1 MDHCYLEE
9 LFGGRVFPDGT
20 CAIDHIDEIL
30 EHQKVFMDVV
40 AETRETLMMT
50 FPVLTYCLLFKNGKF
65 VDEEF
70 ARWCSDHNCLWYDSN
85 FYNGEDVTT
94 LSNCCFDK
102 SQSILVKIDRNIY
115 LTTFGVL
122 EAMPYDARKNLCIYH
137 NGNWVGCKLIKLPAS
152 GMYKVTTMNNKTLFL
167 TDNHINPTLTGDKET
182 KDLTEDDYLLF
193 NTRSLSAIPDQDVHY
208 TYEMGILIGMYLG
221 TGSLNDKNT
230 IILSLNKKSYNDS
243 ISILHKAIS
252 QIDIDSTISLEKSDS
267 DVYSV
272 IIHNKYVA
280 KFVWILAHNDYT
292 SEKELNMNCLAQS
305 SKFCRGI
312 RDGLYLT
319 SGTDNTIYITSEK
332 LVHQIE
338 ALCTS
343 FGDQTII
350 SSSDSINDLSNSP
363 LYCIH
368 WYNTDDCR
376 GLDNVYKVCNNSI
389 YFKIKSIE
397 KIENYNEP
405 NVYCFQMTNEDDPY
419 FTLPNGIITHNCR
432 LLSDTSKLTG
442 FINSIG
448 GTALSVGSC
457 QVNTINLRRIALETG
472 PDEDK
477 YIALLHDRVDNTVKV
492 LDVIRHIIQRN
503 IEKGLLPNYS
513 YGLVELSKQYNTI
526 GITCMFETMK
536 EFGYISQDEFGNYA
550 YTDNGIRFASKIMDV
565 INEQKESYGFDYS
578 LNIENIP
585 AERANVILASK
596 DAIIYPDAEEYYLY
610 SNQWI
615 PLMERCTLQEK
626 VRLGSILDKMC
637 GGGQISHIQIE
648 APFQSKDQAWE
659 MLNYIASQG
668 VIYFAFNVKISVCSH
683 GHAFY
688 GETCPT
694 CGEPKADTYTRVVGF
709 LTPVSGWSK
718 ERRREF
724 DERKWF
730 NLNDSVV

>member
-40 AETRETLMMT
+40 AETRNTLMMT
-50 FPVLTYCLLFKNGKF
+50 FPVLTFCLLFKNGKF

-115 LTTFGVL
+115 LTTFGDL
-122 EAMPYDARKNLCIYH
+122 EEMPYDSRKNLCIYH
-137 NGNWVGCKLIKLPAS
+137 NGNWVSGKLIKLPAS
-152 GMYKVTTMNNKTLFL
+152 DMYKVTTMNNKTLFL
-167 TDNHINPTLTGDKET
+167 TDNHINPTLAGDKET

-193 NTRSLSAIPDQDVHY
+193 NTRSLSAVPDQDVHY

-221 TGSLNDKNT
+221 TGSLNDKDT

-319 SGTDNTIYITSEK
+319 SGTDNTIYTTSEK
-332 LVHQIE
+332 LLHQIE

-343 FGDQTII
+343 LGDQTII
-350 SSSDSINDLSNSP
+350 SSSDRMDGASTYP
-363 LYCIH
+363 LYYIH
-368 WYNTDDCR
+368 WYNAKNCR
-376 GLDNVYKVCNNSI
+376 GISNVYKVRNNSA

-432 LLSDTSKLTG
+432 LLSDTSKLSG

-477 YIALLHDRVDNTVKV
+477 YLELLHDRVDNTVKV
-492 LDVIRHIIQRN
+492 LDVVRHIIKRN

-513 YGLVELSKQYNTI
+513 YGLVELNKQYNTI

-536 EFGYISQDEFGNYA
+536 EFGYISRDEFGNYY
-550 YTDNGIRFASKIMDV
+550 YTDDGIRFASKIMDA

-578 LNIENIP
+578 INIENVP
-585 AERANVILASK
+585 AERANVVLAAK
-596 DAIIYPDAEEYYLY
+596 DVIIYPDAEEYYIY

-615 PLMERCTLQEK
+615 PLMENCTIQEK

-637 GGGQISHIQIE
+637 GGGQISHLNVQ
-648 APFQSKDQAWE
+648 APFQSKEQAWE

>member
-1 MDHCYLEE
+1 MVTQSCLLQTDTEVTNQYEESFVTNISIMDHCYLEE

-102 SQSILVKIDRNIY
+102 SQPILVKIDRNIY
-115 LTTFGVL
+115 LTTFGDL
-122 EAMPYDARKNLCIYH
+122 EEMPYDARKDLCVYH
-137 NGNWVGCKLIKLPAS
+137 NGNWVSGKLIKLPAS

-167 TDNHINPTLTGDKET
+167 TDNHINPTLGGDKET

-193 NTRSLSAIPDQDVHY
+193 NTRSLSAVPEQDVHY

-221 TGSLNDKNT
+221 AGSLNDKNT
-230 IILSLNKKSYNDS
+230 IILSLNKKSYDDS

-252 QIDIDSTISLEKSDS
+252 QIDIDSTLSLEKSDS

-312 RDGLYLT
+312 RDGLYLAG
-319 SGTDNTIYITSEK
+319 GTDNTIYITSEK

-343 FGDQTII
+343 LGDQTII
-350 SSSDSINDLSNSP
+350 SSSDHMDGASTYP
-363 LYCIH
+363 LYYIH
-368 WYNTDDCR
+368 WYNAKNCR
-376 GLDNVYKVCNNSI
+376 GIGNVYKVRNNSV

-405 NVYCFQMTNEDDPY
+405 NVYCFQMTDEDDPY

-477 YIALLHDRVDNTVKV
+477 YLELLHDRVDNTVKT

-536 EFGYISQDEFGNYA
+536 EFGYIGRDEFGNYY
-550 YTDNGIRFASKIMDV
+550 YTDDGIRFASKIMDA

-578 LNIENIP
+578 LNIENVP
-585 AERANVILASK
+585 
-596 DAIIYPDAEEYYLY
+596 
-610 SNQWI
+610 
-615 PLMERCTLQEK
+615 
-626 VRLGSILDKMC
+626 KMR
-637 GGGQISHIQIE
+637 GYE
-648 APFQSKDQAWE
+648 AA
-659 MLNYIASQG
+659 
-668 VIYFAFNVKISVCSH
+668 
-683 GHAFY
+683 
-688 GETCPT
+688 
-694 CGEPKADTYTRVVGF
+694 
-709 LTPVSGWSK
+709 
-718 ERRREF
+718 
-724 DERKWF
+724 
-730 NLNDSVV
+730 

>member
-1 MDHCYLEE
+1 MVTQSCLLQTDTEVTNQYEESFVTNISIMDHCYLEE

-102 SQSILVKIDRNIY
+102 SQSILVKSDRNIY
-115 LTTFGVL
+115 LTTFGEL
-122 EAMPYDARKNLCIYH
+122 EAMPYNARKNLCVYH
-137 NGNWVGCKLIKLPAS
+137 NGNWVSGKFIKLPAS
-152 GMYKVTTMNNKTLFL
+152 DMYKVITMNNKTLFL

-193 NTRSLSAIPDQDVHY
+193 NTRTLRAVITQDAHY
-208 TYEMGILIGMYLG
+208 TYEMGVLIGMYLG
-221 TGSLNDKNT
+221 DGSWNGDNA
-230 IILSLNKKSYNDS
+230 INLSLNEKKYADS
-243 ISILHKAIS
+243 IDILRKVSDQLDEDAK
-252 QIDIDSTISLEKSDS
+252 ISLGKIRFN
-267 DVYSV
+267 VYPVV
-272 IIHNKYVA
+272 IRSKYISE
-280 KFVWILAHNDYT
+280 FVRMFVHGDYAP
-292 SEKELNMNCLAQS
+292 EKELDMYCLTQS
-305 SKFCRGI
+305 LDFRRGI
-312 RDGLYLT
+312 RDGFYLT
-319 SGTDNTIYITSEK
+319 DGGNSNRIYTTSEK
-332 LVHQIE
+332 LAYQIE

-343 FGDQTII
+343 LGDQTII
-350 SSSDSINDLSNSP
+350 DISDRTDEPVIIRGESYTRNYP
-363 LYCIH
+363 LYCIR
-368 WYNTDDCR
+368 WYNMENRR
-376 GLDNVYKVCNNSI
+376 GLDGVYKVYNNSV

-405 NVYCFQMTNEDDPY
+405 SVYCFQMCNEDDPY

-477 YIALLHDRVDNTVKV
+477 YLELLHDRVDNTVKT

-536 EFGYISQDEFGNYA
+536 EFGYIGRDEFGNYY
-550 YTDNGIRFASKIMDV
+550 YTDDGIRFASKIMDA

-578 LNIENIP
+578 LNIENVP
-585 AERANVILASK
+585 
-596 DAIIYPDAEEYYLY
+596 
-610 SNQWI
+610 
-615 PLMERCTLQEK
+615 
-626 VRLGSILDKMC
+626 KMR
-637 GGGQISHIQIE
+637 GYE
-648 APFQSKDQAWE
+648 AA
-659 MLNYIASQG
+659 
-668 VIYFAFNVKISVCSH
+668 
-683 GHAFY
+683 
-688 GETCPT
+688 
-694 CGEPKADTYTRVVGF
+694 
-709 LTPVSGWSK
+709 
-718 ERRREF
+718 
-724 DERKWF
+724 
-730 NLNDSVV
+730 